1 MTTPTTQAQSWLDTF
16 GEALARGDASA
27 AASLFEEDCYWRDL
41 VSFTWN
47 IKTAEGREA
56 VRGMLEAT
64 LATRPSNWRVEGDAS
79 EAGGV
84 TEAWFTFET
93 AVARGKGLL
102 RLKGDRCWTLLTTM
116 VELKGFEERRR
127 AAREQGVEHGVHP
140 GRKSWAE
147 LRAQEAA
154 ELGFTKQPYV
164 LVVGG
169 GQGGIALGARL
180 RRLGVPAII
189 VEKNARP
196 GDSWRKRYKAL
207 CLHAPVWYAPLP
219 YLPFPPNW
227 PVFSPKDKIGDWL
240 EMYTKIMELNYW
252 GSTTCKSAYHDEQA
266 KEWTVVVERE
276 GKEITL

>member
-16 GEALARGDASA
+16 GEALPRGDASA

-64 LATRPSNWRVEGDAS
+64 LAATRPSHWRVEGDAS

-93 AVARGKGLL
+93 AAARGKGLL

-116 VELKGFEERRR
+116 VELKGFEERRG

-164 LVVGG
+164 LSS
-169 GQGGIALGARL
+169 GAARAASRSGRGCAASVC
-180 RRLGVPAII
+180 RRSSSRRMPGPATAGASATRACACTI
-189 VEKNARP
+189 RS
-196 GDSWRKRYKAL
+196 G
-207 CLHAPVWYAPLP
+207 
-219 YLPFPPNW
+219 
-227 PVFSPKDKIGDWL
+227 
-240 EMYTKIMELNYW
+240 T
-252 GSTTCKSAYHDEQA
+252 TTCRTSPSRTTGRCSARRTRSA
-266 KEWTVVVERE
+266 TGSRC
-276 GKEITL
+276 IPA